1 MKEGQWIKII
11 HMEGEPHMTG
21 EIGQYEF
28 TDSIGQLHGTW
39 GLGIQPDKDK
49 YELLTESQVAEIRAE
64 EERKRKA
71 YEPPYINGAKRVEVL
86 FDAVP
91 IVSRVCWVDG
101 KKPTRPVKCKVVL
114 DLNGCYE
121 SAKKE
126 GHRRACVVGV
136 PDNMSLRM
144 IDKIRAVAGQ
154 DCCPLCSVEPC
165 DLRKPEEDYI
175 PAIVKAVNIALGK
188 EEA

>member
-1 MKEGQWIKII
+1 MIKGQWIKIT

-21 EIGQYEF
+21 KIGQYEF
-28 TDSIGQLHGTW
+28 TDSIGQIHGTW
-39 GLGIQPDKDK
+39 GIAIQPDKDSF
-49 YELLTESQVAEIRAE
+49 ELITDEQVAEISAE
-64 EERKRKA
+64 EERNRNA

-101 KKPTRPVKCKVVL
+101 KKPTKPVKCKVVL

-121 SAKKE
+121 IAKRE
-126 GHRRACVVGV
+126 GHSIACVVGV
-136 PDNMSLRM
+136 PEDMSKIM
-144 IDKIRAVAGQ
+144 TDKIRFIAGE

-165 DLRKPEEDYI
+165 DMRKSGEDYI
-175 PAIVKAVNIALGK
+175 PAIEKAVNIALGK